1 MAGLTAPSGKM
12 MGVPGNTPVVNR
24 VDLSATRQS
33 QLAAI
38 DELNKFK
45 EQIASMVKNKF
56 GIDMGV
62 DG

>member
-1 MAGLTAPSGKM
+1 M

-45 EQIASMVKNKF
+45 EQIASMVKNKL

>member
-1 MAGLTAPSGKM
+1 M

>member
-12 MGVPGNTPVVNR
+12 MGVPGNTPIVNR

-45 EQIASMVKNKF
+45 EQIASMVKNKL